1 MSKITY
7 TFSIDFASK
16 FPMNS
21 LNEQQFQDI
30 PLSISE
36 CAKIF
41 GLSEKTVRRA
51 VKDNEIPY
59 MVVKGRYRILFADML
74 GWSQMRPRLQH
85 SRDERGVGQYVV
97 KWQIPS
103 KHLPTKKTATKETNQ
118 LTFFDNTKDQLGLF

>member
-1 MSKITY
+1 MITY
-7 TFSIDFASK
+7 TFIAAITSNN
-16 FPMNS
+16 PMNS

-51 VKDNEIPY
+51 VKDSEIPY

-74 GWSQMRPRLQH
+74 GWSQLRPRLQH

-103 KHLPTKKTATKETNQ
+103 KHLPVKKQTTKESSQ
-118 LTFFDNTKDQLGLF
+118 LTFFDNTNQQLGFF